1 MCIYIHPFSLPS
13 PTSSRF
19 SVFPLLISSY
29 PIPLIMLRQ
38 LSSLTALL
46 TVALATGTNAQ
57 QICNGRAEYCSLI
70 YSNISQVASHDS
82 AFVGLLPTENQ
93 HLSVADQLGMG
104 IRFLQGQTH
113 VENGALEMCHTTC
126 FEEDAG
132 STADYLSNI
141 KTFLDANPNEVVTV
155 LLTNGDNVDPSLFD
169 TALSQANLQSYLFVP
184 STGSGVLPIGDWPT
198 LSEIIS
204 SGKRLIFF
212 LGTSSLLSLFFP
224 HTSPR
229 N

>member
-1 MCIYIHPFSLPS
+1 
-13 PTSSRF
+13 
-19 SVFPLLISSY
+19 
-29 PIPLIMLRQ
+29 MLRP
-38 LSSLTALL
+38 LRGLTALL
-46 TVALATGTNAQ
+46 TTALTASACAQ
-57 QICNGRAEYCSLI
+57 QVCNGRPEYCSLI

-82 AFVGLLPTENQ
+82 AFVGILPTKNQ

-132 STADYLSNI
+132 STVNYLSNI
-141 KTFLDANPNEVVTV
+141 KTFLDANPNEVITV

-169 TALSQANLQSYLFVP
+169 TALSQANLQSYLFTP
-184 STGSGVLPIGDWPT
+184 STGSATLPIGDWPT
-198 LSEIIS
+198 LGEIIS

-212 LGTSSLLSLFFP
+212 LGTSHHSSAYQLTLAKQKNHRLRRKHISLPLHSRRIFLLLGN
-224 HTSPR
+224 TL
-229 N
+229 

>member
-1 MCIYIHPFSLPS
+1 MYIYLHPFSLPS
-13 PTSSRF
+13 PTSARF

-29 PIPLIMLRQ
+29 IIPLIMLRQ

-93 HLSVADQLGMG
+93 HLSVVDQLGMG

-113 VENGALEMCHTTC
+113 VGNGALEMCHTTC

-141 KTFLDANPNEVVTV
+141 KTFLDTNPNEVVTV

-198 LSEIIS
+198 LSDIIS